1 MPRTKHDTFFRR
13 HPVFTSEELSA
24 HLYANGKVGDRTLES
39 LLAYYKNTGR
49 LVRIRRGLYTVVPPD
64 SDPQSHPVDPYL
76 IASRLTPDA
85 VLSHHTALQ
94 FFGRAYSVW
103 QEFTY
108 QSERPVRETMFRGQ
122 TFKGTRFPKALVS
135 SGNQHFGVSTVAY
148 SGIFLNV
155 AGLERTLVDVLHRP
169 WLSGGRE
176 EVWRSLESVE
186 FFDLDVVVEYCL
198 LLENASTTSRVGFY
212 LEQHR
217 EDLMVED
224 HHLKEL
230 RVHRPRQPH
239 YLDRS
244 RQESGRLFPDW
255 NLVVPPEVVERS
267 WSEVL

>member
-108 QSERPVRETMFRGQ
+108 QSERPLREMTFREQ
-122 TFKGTRFPKALVS
+122 TFRRTSFPKTLARYDKKY
-135 SGNQHFGVSTVAY
+135 FGAPAVPY
-148 SGIFLNV
+148 SGMLLKV
-155 AGLERTLVDVLHRP
+155 TSLERTLVDVLYRP
-169 WLSGGRE
+169 RLSGGWE

-198 LLENASTTSRVGFY
+198 LLANASTTSRVGFY

-217 EDLMVED
+217 EELMVEE

-230 RVHRPRQPH
+230 RAHRSRQPH

-244 RQESGRLFPDW
+244 RRETGRLFRDW
-255 NLVVPPEVVERS
+255 NLVVPHEIVERS

>member
-1 MPRTKHDTFFRR
+1 MPSMKHDTFFRR

-24 HLYANGKVGDRTLES
+24 HLSANGKVGNRARES

-49 LVRIRRGLYTVVPPD
+49 LLRIRRGLYAVVPPD
-64 SDPQSHPVDPYL
+64 SEPQSHPVDPYS
-76 IASRLTPDA
+76 IATKLTPDA

-103 QEFTY
+103 QEFNY
-108 QSERPVRETMFRGQ
+108 QSKRPLTEMTFRGQ
-122 TFKGTRFPKALVS
+122 VFKGTRFPKALVR
-135 SGNQHFGVSTVAY
+135 SGETHFGVSTVAY
-148 SGIFLNV
+148 SGVSLKV
-155 AGLERTLVDVLHRP
+155 TGLERTLVDVLHRP
-169 WLSGGRE
+169 RLSGGWE

-186 FFDLDVVVEYCL
+186 FFDLDVVIEYSL
-198 LLENASTTSRVGFY
+198 LLENATTASRVGFY

-217 EDLMVED
+217 EELMVEER
-224 HHLKEL
+224 HLREL

-244 RQESGRLFPDW
+244 RRNSGKLFRDW
-255 NLVVPPEVVERS
+255 NLVVPTEVVERS